1 MASAYDEIYGE
12 SVSEEREAMI
22 KELEQEI
29 TKLKRSIE
37 LIESGHLGTSTDQ
50 PIFRVLIGK
59 LQATQKALGIV
70 KYPRSK
76 NNWW

>member
-1 MASAYDEIYGE
+1 MASTYDEIYGE
-12 SVSEEREAMI
+12 SVAEEREAVI

-29 TKLKRSIE
+29 AKLKRSIE

-70 KYPRSK
+70 KYR
-76 NNWW
+76 

>member
-12 SVSEEREAMI
+12 SVAEEREAVI

-29 TKLKRSIE
+29 AKLQRSIE

-70 KYPRSK
+70 KYR
-76 NNWW
+76 